1 MSREIKTK
9 AIVLHEMPIK
19 ENDKRIILFSLDY
32 GKMVVFANGAK
43 RVKSPLLAG
52 TQPFV
57 YGDFHLYEGA
67 NSYTLKQVEIYESF
81 YELREDLSSLY
92 YGLYF
97 LEVCH
102 YVLQENDPN
111 VELMRLL
118 YVSLM
123 ALKTKAMKAS
133 GIRGL
138 FEWRTLSALG
148 FAPETDNQLLQQF
161 GEVPLSR
168 LYHIQWQEDYETNLL
183 PYIQR
188 SFKDAVSYA
197 FKTLDYLF
205 MFDESG
211 GK

>member
-1 MSREIKTK
+1 MSNEIKTK

-19 ENDKRIILFSLDY
+19 ENDKRIILFSLEY

-57 YGDFHLYEGA
+57 YGDFHLYEGV

-123 ALKTKAMKAS
+123 ALKTKVMKAS
-133 GIRGL
+133 SIRAL
-138 FEWRTLSALG
+138 FEWRALHALG
-148 FAPETDNQLLQQF
+148 FAPETDNDLLQQLNAL
-161 GEVPLSR
+161 PLSR
-168 LYHIQWQEDYETNLL
+168 LYHIEWSNDHEINLW
-183 PYIQR
+183 PFIQR

-197 FKTLDYLF
+197 FKTLEYLF
-205 MFDESG
+205 MFDELG